1 MQNILFEIIDDIAW
15 LTLNRPQQHN
25 AFNAQTIQE
34 IREAV
39 ALISNGDAKCRAL
52 VVQAEGRSFCA
63 GADLNWMRDTAKQ
76 PEQQNYD
83 DALNLANMLSELY
96 YCPVP
101 TIAAIAGNAF
111 GGGVG
116 LAACCDIV
124 IASKNANFSLSEV
137 KLGLIPAT
145 ISPYVLK
152 AIGERHAKRF
162 FITAERFDAQHGHA
176 IGLVHA
182 LVETSDDVAAAVDR
196 QLALMAANGP
206 VAMQKAKQLAQHE
219 SDLAITT
226 TQQERLAQLIAD
238 VRASSEGQEGL
249 NAFLEKRPAAFVQ
262 TSTRGNTHD

>member
-34 IREAV
+34 IRDAV
-39 ALISNGDAKCRAL
+39 AQIGKGDTLCRAL
-52 VVQAEGRSFCA
+52 VVKAEGRSFCA

-76 PEQQNYD
+76 SEQQNYE
-83 DALNLANMLSELY
+83 DALNLASMLSELY
-96 YCPVP
+96 YCKVP

-152 AIGERHAKRF
+152 AIGERHAKRL
-162 FITAERFDAQHGHA
+162 FITGERFDAKRGYEM
-176 IGLVHA
+176 GLVHD
-182 LVETSDDVAAAVDR
+182 LVENSDELSPAIDK
-196 QLALMAANGP
+196 QLKLMANNGP
-206 VAMQKAKQLAQHE
+206 VAMQKAKQLAQDE
-219 SDLAITT
+219 SNVMISSA
-226 TQQERLAQLIAD
+226 QQERLAQLIAD
-238 VRASSEGQEGL
+238 VRASDEGQEGL
-249 NAFLEKRPAAFVQ
+249 SAFLEKRPAAYTQ
-262 TSTRGNTHD
+262 NSIRGTQND